1 MTSAGTSGTYG
12 PILHVAALPFP
23 SPQGT
28 QAAIASM
35 LGALASAGR
44 DVHLLCYPHAGSEQT
59 FSFPV
64 HRASDFARF
73 RSLRS
78 GASARKLVADAE
90 LALALRGCLERVKPS
105 VVIAHHVEAAMVT
118 SRCARRVFFAHTA
131 LSGELPTYAVHEG
144 DSRPPPAARSI
155 FGRAGAFLDATLVRR
170 SHAVAAV
177 SPLLTRQLA
186 ALVPSAR
193 DRVRCV
199 LPPWQSPDRV
209 SMIER
214 HASDRAR
221 LALGISNEAYVWLYT
236 GNLDAYQG
244 WIELLRAV
252 AIAQALMQDLVLLVA
267 TASDPKP
274 LLAEAERAGV
284 RKRVM
289 VRPLLGDD
297 ERALVHAAAD
307 AVAVPRNVP
316 GGLPIKLLDAMGRGV
331 PCVVTPSACAGLP
344 IDDCVVMAARDD
356 GEAMAAALLH
366 LIANP
371 EMRGTLIRDA
381 AEYVRAH
388 HSHEAFLRSFDDLL
402 DLAMASEH

>member
-1 MTSAGTSGTYG
+1 MSGRSTTG

-35 LGALASAGR
+35 IEALASAGR

-59 FSFPV
+59 FSFPI

-78 GASARKLVADAE
+78 GVSPRKLVADAE
-90 LALALRGCLERVKPS
+90 LARALRGCLERIKPC
-105 VVIAHHVEAAMVT
+105 VVVAHHVEAAMVS
-118 SRCARRVFFAHTA
+118 SRCERRVFFAHTTLA
-131 LSGELPTYAVHEG
+131 GELPMYAVQQG
-144 DSRPPPAARSI
+144 SSQPPPATRSI
-155 FGRAGAFLDATLVRR
+155 FSRAGAFLDATLVRR

-177 SPLLTRQLA
+177 SPLLARKLVEQ
-186 ALVPSAR
+186 VPSAK
-193 DRVRCV
+193 DRIRCV
-199 LPPWQSPDRV
+199 LPPWQSVDRV
-209 SMIER
+209 SMIDR
-214 HASDRAR
+214 HATERAR
-221 LALGISNEAYVWLYT
+221 LQLGISSDAYVWLYT

-244 WIELLRAV
+244 WKELLRAV

-297 ERALVHAAAD
+297 ERALAHAAAD
-307 AVAVPRNVP
+307 AVAVPRSIP

-331 PCVVTPSACAGLP
+331 PCVVTPSALAGLP
-344 IDDCVVMAARDD
+344 IDDCVVLAARDD
-356 GEAMAAALLH
+356 GEALAAALLH

-371 EMRGTLIRDA
+371 EMRGTLVRDA

-388 HSHEAFLRSFDDLL
+388 HSREAFLRSFDDIL
-402 DLAMASEH
+402 DLALS